1 MQTLNSRFIAFF
13 AGLALLSL
21 AGTVVL
27 LRSVED
33 QRADAVAINL
43 AGAQS
48 RRAEPARK
56 GC

>member
-1 MQTLNSRFIAFF
+1 VQTLNSRFIAFF